1 MYERIVVSVLL
12 LRIQKNLAIL
22 CFDEIIKKYMHSRDT
37 DTNDQAK
44 VSNASKSEEIHT
56 FRLKLLNESDDWMQ
70 LFTRNMFRSSTLCVI
85 LCLGQCEQPTSIKF
99 PVNEFISIAKIDDSD
114 QIGQNSLKKLENQ
127 AHHCYKTSF
136 IFVISEYFETNTYVK
151 YFRIWLTFGT

>member
-56 FRLKLLNESDDWMQ
+56 FRLKLLNESDD
-70 LFTRNMFRSSTLCVI
+70 
-85 LCLGQCEQPTSIKF
+85 
-99 PVNEFISIAKIDDSD
+99 
-114 QIGQNSLKKLENQ
+114 
-127 AHHCYKTSF
+127 
-136 IFVISEYFETNTYVK
+136 
-151 YFRIWLTFGT
+151 